1 MRNIFQKIV
10 GEIINDRMGVLSSN
24 PAIVS
29 AALGSGSSAGSSVT
43 SKFLYV
49 YGFANISRA
58 LTSFSLYLINNSS
71 ILDKFFSLAIMENN
85 QSALK
90 RLKYLMLVVFD
101 IMPTAF
107 ILVNCTLGSEEKI
120 INEIAKL
127 SDVKEVRG
135 TYGVHDIF
143 VKVKSDNTETMN
155 HTITNKIR
163 KVPGI
168 TSTVTLVV
176 IEEQGGKGD
185 T

>member
-1 MRNIFQKIV
+1 MLHDNW
-10 GEIINDRMGVLSSN
+10 
-24 PAIVS
+24 
-29 AALGSGSSAGSSVT
+29 
-43 SKFLYV
+43 
-49 YGFANISRA
+49 
-58 LTSFSLYLINNSS
+58 NSS
-71 ILDKFFSLAIMENN
+71 PKT
-85 QSALK
+85 
-90 RLKYLMLVVFD
+90 LKYSMLVASD
-101 IMPTAF
+101 IMPTAY

-127 SDVKEVRG
+127 PDVKEVRG

-163 KVPGI
+163 KVSVI

-176 IEEQGGKGD
+176 IEEQGGKGN

>member
-1 MRNIFQKIV
+1 
-10 GEIINDRMGVLSSN
+10 
-24 PAIVS
+24 
-29 AALGSGSSAGSSVT
+29 
-43 SKFLYV
+43 
-49 YGFANISRA
+49 
-58 LTSFSLYLINNSS
+58 
-71 ILDKFFSLAIMENN
+71 MEYN
-85 QSALK
+85 QSAWYSEKTKILNTCI
-90 RLKYLMLVVFD
+90 FD
-101 IMPTAF
+101 IMPTAY